1 MGYKLTMILR
11 GGTIMIRKYN
21 FFLIIIAIC
30 MLITIPSYAA
40 EKMKTP
46 ERAMDKYYDIV
57 REAAPGLP
65 GWTVYRPDDQSLI
78 WSTRK
83 KLPVVIWNNG
93 ACTETNDGA
102 FYFLAQIA
110 AHGFVVVA
118 FGKPDAHV
126 GGSNKAEAARMK
138 SAIDWATSTPWHG
151 GPWYF
156 NQLDKK
162 KIATAGFSCG
172 GVDAEYAAVTD
183 PRVKTSIIVSS
194 GFYQDLQPGQS
205 CGTSGCNGHSRG
217 LLPNLY
223 GPIIFIPGSP
233 KDPADSTK
241 AWDIAYSNAVANY
254 DLISHVPVVL
264 AYRDNTGHGGYLGTA
279 PTTLQLQAVQT
290 VVDWLDGIL
299 NGNQQA
305 LDWVIGPDGLST
317 LTGWHVQSKGF

>member
-1 MGYKLTMILR
+1 
-11 GGTIMIRKYN
+11 MIRKIN

-30 MLITIPSYAA
+30 IFVTTPSYAA
-40 EKMKTP
+40 EQMKTP
-46 ERAMDKYYDIV
+46 QRAMDKYYDVV

-65 GWTVYRPDDQSLI
+65 GWTVYRPENLTSGI
-78 WSTRK
+78 KGR
-83 KLPVVIWNNG
+83 LPVMIWNNG

-102 FYFLAQIA
+102 FYFLTQVA

-118 FGKPDAHV
+118 FGEPDVHF
-126 GGSNKAEAARMK
+126 GGNGKAEAARMK
-138 SAIDWATSTPWHG
+138 SAIDWATSPPGHG
-151 GPWYF
+151 GPKYF

-183 PRVKTSIIVSS
+183 PRVKTSVIVSS
-194 GFYQDLQPGQS
+194 GFYPDLLPGQS
-205 CGTSGCNGHSRG
+205 CSMSGCNAHSRG

-233 KDPADSTK
+233 PGAGTPFDMAFP
-241 AWDIAYSNAVANY
+241 NAAANY

-264 AYRDNTGHGGYLGTA
+264 AYRANTGHGGYLGSA
-279 PTTLQLQAVQT
+279 SISLQLQAVQT
-290 VVDWLDGIL
+290 VVEWLDGIL
-299 NGNQQA
+299 NKNEDA

-317 LTGWHVQSKGF
+317 LPDWTVQSKGFW